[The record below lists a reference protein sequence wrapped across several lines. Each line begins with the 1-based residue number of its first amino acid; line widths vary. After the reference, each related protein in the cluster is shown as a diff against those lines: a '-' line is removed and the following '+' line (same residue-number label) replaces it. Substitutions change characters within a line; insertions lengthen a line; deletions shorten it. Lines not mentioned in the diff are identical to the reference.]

1 MNLIIKGFIIGIGKI
16 IPGVSGAM
24 IAMLL
29 NEYDNIID
37 SIANIKKDT
46 YNKTKYLSKIGLGI
60 ISAIIIM
67 SKIIVKS
74 ISKHYFATM
83 LLFAGI
89 IIGGI
94 LETLKKIKPKKKDII
109 ISILILLLIY
119 IIITKL
125 RIRKYNYGQNKLKH
139 FIIIIIMGIMD
150 AISSIIPGIS
160 GTAILMYFGY
170 YNEIIETFSTITNI
184 SMIEKN
190 IKIMLPFIIG
200 FIIGTIIIS
209 KILDK
214 IIKKHPNIVN
224 ITITIFMIYTII
236 ILIKNAAYTKPQCN
250 EITLGL
256 ILLIITAA
264 LSIRKVI
271 KTNNKNIFK

>member
-74 ISKHYFATM
+74 ISKHYFVTM
-83 LLFAGI
+83 LLFVGI

-160 GTAILMYFGY
+160 GTATLMYFGY

-190 IKIMLPFIIG
+190 VKIMLPFIIG

-236 ILIKNAAYTKPQCN
+236 I
-250 EITLGL
+250 
-256 ILLIITAA
+256 
-264 LSIRKVI
+264 
-271 KTNNKNIFK
+271 